1 MARTETVAAMIL
13 GDPNISAA
21 EGAYGLGRIT
31 VNELFHYAVRRRP
44 DALALADPANRSDI
58 VGGKPRRLSY
68 AAADR
73 AIAAIAAKTPRHGA
87 ADRRRCRHSTAERR
101 RECLDHA
108 RRAARR
114 HDRRAFAAAL
124 APRRCCYRAG
134 ARRRQGADHLRPH
147 RRERPWAVRAAS
159 GGGGVF
165 HTLCLRVRIEFT
177 RWRRLVRGFVFRT
190 AVRPFAAA
198 RPGAGQCSRA
208 CRRRHLRREQ
218 KGTGSGRSYPFR
230 TFRRRACGH
239 SRKPAGARGQYSFG
253 AVACLVRGSKP
264 HDSALAV

>member
-1 MARTETVAAMIL
+1 MIL

-73 AIAAIAAKTPRHGA
+73 AIAAIAARLRGMGLPTDAVVGIQLPNVVENVLTMLAVLRAGMIA
-87 ADRRRCRHSTAERR
+87 AP
-101 RECLDHA
+101 LPLLW
-108 RRAARR
+108 RRADAVTALARVGAKALITCGR
-114 HDRRAFAAAL
+114 IGANDHGQFARQAAAEVFSIRYVCAFGSNL
-124 APRRCCYRAG
+124 PDGVVSFEDLLSEQPSGHLLPLDRA
-134 ARRRQGADHLRPH
+134 RDN
-147 RRERPWAVRAAS
+147 
-159 GGGGVF
+159 
-165 HTLCLRVRIEFT
+165 
-177 RWRRLVRGFVFRT
+177 
-190 AVRPFAAA
+190 
-198 RPGAGQCSRA
+198 AGRA
-208 CRRRHLRREQ
+208 CRCRHLRREQ
-218 KGTGSGRSYPFR
+218 KGNGAGRSYPFR

-239 SRKPAGARGQYSFG
+239 SRKPAGAGGQYSFG

-264 HDSALAV
+264 HNSALAV